1 MVNVL
6 TLLLFYIKNNN
17 YHSSLTV
24 RGIWVSNPISYPHLR
39 FSASIII
46 RKKLSLL
53 VFPLV
58 SMDIDPTLSI
68 IQYFF
73 VLILAL
79 SFFLS
84 L

>member
-1 MVNVL
+1 
-6 TLLLFYIKNNN
+6 
-17 YHSSLTV
+17 V

-39 FSASIII
+39 FSASIIN

-73 VLILAL
+73 FLILAL
-79 SFFLS
+79 SDYITKFIIAINNINIKAAYKPFTPD
-84 L
+84 